1 MLLEVKTKDVEYQ
14 SLCQNLLEVLIINLM
29 RRAQIKLEVS
39 PVNKANKDCVF
50 IEKYI
55 DAHFKE
61 DITLD
66 KLSELTFLNKY
77 HIVHAFKQYKGIS
90 PISYMIQKRIHEAKI
105 LLSTTNLQI
114 SEISPIPLDPSLR
127 PASHPRAKASQ
138 TSGPRKGRNQVPSVF
153 CTDMRRAKNTSQPES
168 AGFAGA
174 VRAAS
179 PKFGMGRPPGRQ
191 PDSLVH
197 CPSERSTSLP
207 GPSQISH
214 DEFYQEYNQTPRRR
228 HQKQVPA
235 EPGHHNPHHQGRQ
248 AGPDAVRGVEDGGE
262 GHGRQ
267 GDVGDVVEEGA
278 EEGVLDLPADEGEGE
293 DPDEIGPP
301 RHHQDVEIDVMLH
314 GRLPPFP
321 PSPGTGRPPRRR

>member
-1 MLLEVKTKDVEYQ
+1 MFILNKIDKSKKTIYNYVEKRFIMSTHRFQLEQLNFDKTRPKLLYITESSFDHEWNSTLHTHLCTEIFYVTKGHGLFSLDNKTYPVKEDNLVIVNPLVSHTERGIENVNFEYIVMGIEGITFFSKEQDEEQGCSIANYYEYKHEVLFYLRTMLLEVKTKDVEYQ

-114 SEISPIPLDPSLR
+114 SEISYIV
-127 PASHPRAKASQ
+127 
-138 TSGPRKGRNQVPSVF
+138 GF
-153 CTDMRRAKNTSQPES
+153 TSQS
-168 AGFAGA
+168 YFAQAFKKSVGI
-174 VRAAS
+174 S
-179 PKFGMGRPPGRQ
+179 PLQYRK
-191 PDSLVH
+191 DHS
-197 CPSERSTSLP
+197 
-207 GPSQISH
+207 
-214 DEFYQEYNQTPRRR
+214 N
-228 HQKQVPA
+228 
-235 EPGHHNPHHQGRQ
+235 
-248 AGPDAVRGVEDGGE
+248 
-262 GHGRQ
+262 
-267 GDVGDVVEEGA
+267 
-278 EEGVLDLPADEGEGE
+278 
-293 DPDEIGPP
+293 
-301 RHHQDVEIDVMLH
+301 
-314 GRLPPFP
+314 
-321 PSPGTGRPPRRR
+321 